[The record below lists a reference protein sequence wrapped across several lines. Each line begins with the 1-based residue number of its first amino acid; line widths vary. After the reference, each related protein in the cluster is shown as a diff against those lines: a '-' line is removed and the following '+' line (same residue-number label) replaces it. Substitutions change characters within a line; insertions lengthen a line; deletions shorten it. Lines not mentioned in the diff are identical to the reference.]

1 MSAVAGR
8 QIWNVQ
14 GMTCQSC
21 VKSIESVLGE
31 LDGII
36 EAKVSLEDNQAIVTY
51 KLHNQTEHNITEA
64 IENSGFDAEPVAG
77 SLRHTAALG
86 VHGMTCQSCVKSV
99 RSALGDVEGVETVD
113 VSLENEQVTV
123 VWNPSS
129 LVGGVVTV
137 IGAIEDCGFDVDA
150 VGESAEETATE
161 SASVSATVMLAR
173 VAVDGMTCH
182 SCVNSVTA
190 ALRNTSGVLDA
201 KVELTPRGVAW
212 VKYDPHQADASTVV
226 AAIEDSGFDAT
237 LESVNDIAGVASLES
252 EVASTLESFDTQ
264 AFDASST
271 GDQTQPLL
279 ESATPQPGHS
289 SVTRGARALSG
300 ASGQPA
306 YSFSSAKSGDTLL
319 DAESLDSSGAY
330 ITTQFEVR
338 GMTCS
343 SCVALV
349 ERVVKRLEGVHGVS
363 VSLLAQ
369 RATVKHDS
377 SIVSDTAIAQTI
389 EAQGFE
395 AKALDVASQV
405 AKVSLNVYGMTCA
418 SCVAAI
424 ERAVR
429 KEAGVV
435 SVSVSLALET
445 AVVEFRPSEIGVRK
459 LVAAVEAAGFDV
471 LVAEST
477 RNNTQLESLQR
488 TKDILVWRRRF
499 LQSLCFSIPVIF
511 LAKVAP
517 HIDWLYR
524 IGHSQVLAGLP
535 LGSLLQLILTTPL
548 QFVIG
553 ACFYKNAFKALR
565 HGNANMDVL
574 VTTGTSLAYFFS
586 LFMLLWSLFHGKHP
600 RPHCFFEAPAMLITF
615 VSLGRYLEN
624 LAKGN
629 ASAALST
636 LMTLTPSQ
644 ATLVVH
650 DAAGRV
656 TDERR
661 IHSELIQVG
670 DCLRVFP
677 GERIPADGVLTEG
690 DSQVDE
696 STVTGE
702 ALPVRKMPGS
712 LLVAGTVNGTGSF
725 TMEASRVG
733 ADTTLAQIVSLVED
747 AQTAKAPIQA
757 YADRV
762 ARYFVPAVL
771 LISFVTFIGWLL
783 VSYTALPKPA
793 LFRAEAEETGSY
805 MVGCLKIAVAV
816 VVVACP
822 CALGL
827 STPTA
832 VMVGT
837 GVGAQMGVLI
847 KGGEALEA
855 ASRVDIAVFD
865 KTGTLTTG
873 KLSVADLDYVPEIA
887 SKTLSQR
894 LFVLLAGAAELGSEH
909 PLGKAVVSYAR
920 TLLDSSVAL
929 PALSTDFNSVPG
941 KGVRCFIT
949 PDLETEARVYAS
961 EFGAGVNVLVGSAQ
975 FLEDQGISIPQ
986 SCKTAKTQQE
996 RTGRTVVLVAV
1007 AGEYAGWLALS
1018 DVLRPEAIPTIATLQ
1033 DRMGVECIMVTGD
1046 QPLTAQ
1052 AMAAECGIRRVYAG
1066 VSPAGKATIIQ
1077 YLQDESTRTR
1087 SWLPCFRKGRI
1098 VPKRVVMVGDGS
1110 NDSVALAAAD
1120 VGIAMKS
1127 GTDVAMEA
1135 ASMVLMREDI
1145 TDVAAALD
1153 LSQTIFRRIQWNYV
1167 WASVYNILGI
1177 PLAMGLF
1184 IPLGVMMPP
1193 VFAGMAMAMSSVS
1206 VMASSLL
1213 LKLYRNPI
1221 CRAPG
1226 RGTLPL
1232 LPGDVQV
1239 LAAPRQQMRS
1249 RPNRTTD
1256 FVLDVPGVHEDDGA
1270 VELTHM
1276 STAIP
1281 LYDSEIESKKQTR
1294 GTSGYFGVGSSGYNY
1309 QQLAQDG

>member
-8 QIWNVQ
+8 QTWNVQ

-21 VKSIESVLGE
+21 VKSIEAVLGD
-31 LDGII
+31 LDGVT
-36 EAKVSLEDNQAIVTY
+36 EASVSLKDNQAIVAY
-51 KLHNQTEHNITEA
+51 RLDKQTEQDITEA
-64 IENSGFDAEPVAG
+64 IENSGFDAEPMAG

-99 RSALGDVEGVETVD
+99 RSALGDVAGIEAVD
-113 VSLENEQVTV
+113 VSLENERVTV

-129 LVGGVVTV
+129 AVVGSV
-137 IGAIEDCGFDVDA
+137 IGAIEDCGFEVDSL
-150 VGESAEETATE
+150 GESAEETETQASDAPATL
-161 SASVSATVMLAR
+161 MLAR

-190 ALRNTSGVLDA
+190 ALRDTSGVLDA
-201 KVELTPRGVAW
+201 KVELTPRGAAW
-212 VKYDPHQADASTVV
+212 VKYDPHQADASAVV
-226 AAIEDSGFDAT
+226 TAIEDAGFDAT
-237 LESVNDIAGVASLES
+237 LESVDDVAGIANLES
-252 EVASTLESFDTQ
+252 DATNTPVSIDGQ
-264 AFDASST
+264 AFGASSVE
-271 GDQTQPLL
+271 DQKRPLL
-279 ESATPQPGHS
+279 ASATPQPSHS
-289 SVTRGARALSG
+289 GGTRGARALSG
-300 ASGQPA
+300 ASGLPA

-319 DAESLDSSGAY
+319 DAESLDSSGAH

-349 ERVVKRLEGVHGVS
+349 ERGVKRLDGVHGVS

-369 RATVKHDS
+369 RATVQHDS
-377 SIVSDTAIAQTI
+377 SIVSDTTIAQTI
-389 EAQGFE
+389 EELGFE

-429 KEAGVV
+429 REPGVL

-445 AVVEFRPSEIGVRK
+445 AAVEFRPSEIGVRK

-488 TKDILVWRRRF
+488 TKDILAWRRRF
-499 LQSLCFSIPVIF
+499 LQSLYFSIPVIF

-517 HIDWLYR
+517 HIDWLAR
-524 IGHSQVLAGLP
+524 IGHWQVLAGLP
-535 LGSLLQLILTTPL
+535 VGSLLQLLLTTPL

-553 ACFYKNAFKALR
+553 ACFYANAFKALR

-586 LFMLLWSLFHGKHP
+586 LFMLSWSLFHGKHP

-644 ATLVVH
+644 ATLVVR
-650 DAAGRV
+650 DASGRV

-661 IHSELIQVG
+661 IPSELIQVG

-677 GERIPADGVLTEG
+677 GERIPADGVLVDG

-702 ALPVRKMPGS
+702 ALPVRKMRGS

-725 TMEASRVG
+725 MMEASRVG

-762 ARYFVPAVL
+762 ARYFVPGVL
-771 LISFVTFIGWLL
+771 LISFVTFLGWVL
-783 VSYTALPKPA
+783 VSYTGLPKPA
-793 LFRAEAEETGSY
+793 MFQAEADETGSY

-873 KLSVADLDYVPEIA
+873 KLSVADLDYVPEVA
-887 SKTLSQR
+887 SKALSQR
-894 LFVLLAGAAELGSEH
+894 LFVLLAGAAEQSSEH
-909 PLGKAVVSYAR
+909 PLGKAVVAYSK

-929 PALSTDFNSVPG
+929 PALSTEFDSVPG
-941 KGVRCFIT
+941 KGIRCFIT
-949 PDLETEARVYAS
+949 PDLESEAQSYAS
-961 EFGAGVNVLVGSAQ
+961 EFGAGANVLVGSAQ
-975 FLEDQGISIPQ
+975 FLEDQGITIPQ
-986 SCKTAKTQQE
+986 SCTVAKTQQE

-1007 AGEYAGWLALS
+1007 EGEYAGWLALS
-1018 DVLRPEAIPTIATLQ
+1018 DVLRPEAIPTIAALQ
-1033 DRMGVECIMVTGD
+1033 DRMGMECIMVTGD

-1052 AMAAECGIRRVYAG
+1052 AMAAQCGIRRVYAG

-1077 YLQDESTRTR
+1077 HLQDEATRAR
-1087 SWLPCFRKGRI
+1087 SWLPCFRKSRL

-1167 WASVYNILGI
+1167 WASIYNLLGI

-1184 IPLGVMMPP
+1184 IPMGIMMPP
-1193 VFAGMAMAMSSVS
+1193 VFAGMAMAMSSLS

-1213 LKLYRNPI
+1213 LKLYRKPI
-1221 CRAPG
+1221 CHAPS
-1226 RGTLPL
+1226 RGILPL
-1232 LPGDVQV
+1232 LPSDVQV
-1239 LAAPRQQMRS
+1239 LAAPRQQMRRRAS
-1249 RPNRTTD
+1249 RAAD
-1256 FVLDVPGVHEDDGA
+1256 FVIDVPGDPEDDGA

-1276 STAIP
+1276 STPVP
-1281 LYDSEIESKKQTR
+1281 LFDTEMESRKQTR
-1294 GTSGYFGVGSSGYNY
+1294 GTSGYFGVRSSGYNY
-1309 QQLAQDG
+1309 QQLAQDS